1 MKKAYVTVKALEQ
14 RLLKK
19 TGITEELMIE
29 NAAASLEAALHESGL
44 EAGAD
49 VLIACGSGN
58 NGADG
63 YALARRLSGRMRV
76 RVLEVFP
83 AKSDA
88 CRFEKKTA
96 CAAGADLL
104 SRGSFI
110 KNLPSC
116 DAAVDCIYG
125 TGFHGVLDEETAK
138 LVCALNNACCFRLAC
153 DIPSGIDVRGAVLT
167 MYKGEKLAFAADVTV
182 TMGAYKTALFTDAAK
197 DFCGKIV
204 RGGVGVSDVLFEDE
218 SCDAYILEPG
228 DMRLPVR
235 AKKSVHKGTFGHAA
249 VTAGEKEGAAVIAGS
264 AALAFGAGLV
274 TLTDTVDDRRSQFR
288 LSPELMVSR
297 SIPANATAVLIG
309 CGLGRSSAGGGTADT
324 AVNMVRA
331 WLAAHR
337 DGGLVI
343 DADMFYY
350 DGLCGMLDAFASK
363 YPKARIVLTP
373 HPKEF
378 QSLLNVCG
386 FGGYTMEQIA
396 ADRLELVK
404 KFTARFPRTVLVQK
418 GANTFVSCMHGVYVC
433 TEGRPC
439 LAKAGSGDV
448 LAGLVCALLAQGYS
462 AEDAA
467 VTAVL
472 AHGIA
477 SQHAQSSYGMTPLK
491 LIRELDHLQTI

>member
-14 RLLKK
+14 RLQKK

-29 NAAASLEAALHESGL
+29 NAAASLEAALQESGL

-49 VLIACGSGN
+49 VLIACGSVN
-58 NGADG
+58 NGAAG

-125 TGFHGVLDEETAK
+125 TGFHGVLDEDTAK
-138 LVCALNNACCFRLAC
+138 LIYALNAAGCFRLAC

-167 MYKGEKLAFAADVTV
+167 MHKGKELAFAADVTV

-204 RGGVGVSDVLFEDE
+204 RADIGVGAALFEDE
-218 SCDAYILEPG
+218 SCDAYILEPD

-235 AKKSVHKGTFGHAA
+235 VKKSVHKGTFGHAA
-249 VTAGEKEGAAVIAGS
+249 VAAGEKEGAAVIAGS

-274 TLTDTVDDRRSQFR
+274 TLTDTVDNRRTQFR

-297 SIPANATAVLIG
+297 AIPANATAVLIG
-309 CGLGRSSAGGGTADT
+309 CGLGRASAGSGATADA
-324 AVNMVRA
+324 AVNMARA
-331 WLAAHR
+331 WLSAHR

-350 DGLCGMLDAFASK
+350 EGLCSLLDTFASK

-378 QSLLNVCG
+378 QSLLNMCG
-386 FGGYTMEQIA
+386 FWGYTMEQIA

-418 GANTFVSCMHGVYVC
+418 GANTFVSCRHGIYIC
-433 TEGRPC
+433 TEGQPC

-462 AEDAA
+462 AENAA

-491 LIRELDHLQTI
+491 LIAALDKL